1 MSRFSTASCF
11 IFFIAG
17 PGAEPNTEVMTVSSW
32 RLVSIAMEIGGWPL
46 TEMATLVIYP
56 LKAGLVEA
64 EEFMILHMQTTL
76 EVHRK

>member
-76 EVHRK
+76 QVHRK